1 MNNNPA
7 NRIIAV
13 AAISGALFLFVGS
26 YLHPMSA
33 DPNAPVAAFTEYAAD
48 RHWIASHLMQLV
60 GVMLMLG
67 ASVLLGRRLANGPAQ
82 TVAALATT
90 GAVASMAVAGAL
102 QAVDGIALKA
112 MADAWAMAPEQEKA
126 ALFSAA
132 FAVRQIEIGL
142 ASMTCL
148 FVGITVSL
156 FGMALLIDR
165 RFPKWLGILAIAG
178 GVPTAIAG
186 IVIAYTGFSALAMVI
201 NMPSSSLLLLWMIG
215 LGVHVWKK
223 PSI

>member
-1 MNNNPA
+1 MHSNLA
-7 NRIIAV
+7 NRIITV
-13 AAISGALFLFVGS
+13 AAIGGALLLFFGS

-33 DPNAPVAAFTEYAAD
+33 DPNVPAAAFAEYATD
-48 RHWIASHLMQLV
+48 RHWIASHLMELA
-60 GVMLMLG
+60 GVMSMLG
-67 ASVLLGRRLANGPAQ
+67 ALVLLGRRLAPGPAQ
-82 TVAALATT
+82 TVVALATA
-90 GAVASMAVAGAL
+90 GAIASMAVAAAL
-102 QAVDGIALKA
+102 QAVDGIALKT
-112 MADAWAMAPEQEKA
+112 MANAWAAAPELEKA
-126 ALFSAA
+126 AMFSAA

-142 ASMTCL
+142 ACMTCL

-156 FGMALLIDR
+156 FGIALLIDR

-186 IVIAYTGFSALAMVI
+186 MVIAYTGFSGLAMAI

-215 LGVHVWKK
+215 LGIHVWRR

>member
-7 NRIIAV
+7 NGIIAV
-13 AAISGALFLFVGS
+13 AAISDALFLVVGT

-33 DPNAPVAAFTEYAAD
+33 DLNAPVAAFTEYAAD
-48 RHWIASHLMQLV
+48 RHWIANHLMQLV

-67 ASVLLGRRLANGPAQ
+67 ASVLLGRRLATGPAQ
-82 TVAALATT
+82 TVAALATA
-90 GAVASMAVAGAL
+90 GAVASMAVAGVL

-148 FVGITVSL
+148 FLGITVSL
-156 FGMALLIDR
+156 FGMALLIDCG
-165 RFPKWLGILAIAG
+165 FPKWLGI
-178 GVPTAIAG
+178 
-186 IVIAYTGFSALAMVI
+186 
-201 NMPSSSLLLLWMIG
+201 
-215 LGVHVWKK
+215 
-223 PSI
+223 